1 MAELERFCGQL
12 SLENAPSKKVSQ
24 HASPAE
30 RNAVIN
36 EYRQQYPDASVRQM
50 CQMLGVSRSWLYEK
64 PVASEPTEEDTAL
77 RDAIEKLCLAFPGY
91 GYRRVTA
98 QLHRDGWTANHKR
111 VLAVMQNESLLCRLQ
126 RAFRPPS
133 AGSTKTA
140 YPNLTQHLVAERLDQ
155 VWVVDMTYI
164 RFAAESSCI
173 WACVLDAFSRR
184 VIGWHLAKD
193 IDTRLTLAA
202 LDQAIAARRPRAG
215 LIHHSDRGVQ
225 YASGEYVAR
234 LMEIGASP
242 SMSKAGCPY
251 DNAKAESFFKT
262 LKERRGCTSANTT
275 TLRKR
280 GLTSARSWT
289 TCTTSSDFIPA
300 SAICRRW
307 SSRRT

>member
-1 MAELERFCGQL
+1 MI
-12 SLENAPSKKVSQ
+12 K
-24 HASPAE
+24 
-30 RNAVIN
+30 

-50 CQMLGVSRSWLYEK
+50 CQTLGVSRSWLYEK
-64 PVASEPTEEDTAL
+64 TVASEPTKEDTALRDAVRL

-98 QLHRDGWTANHKR
+98 QLHRDGWGVNHKR

-164 RFAAESSCI
+164 RLPQNFVYL
-173 WACVLDAFSRR
+173 ACVLDAFSRR

-193 IDTRLTLAA
+193 IDTRLTLMA
-202 LDQAIAARRPRAG
+202 LNQAIEARRPHTG

-225 YASGEYVAR
+225 YASAEYIAR
-234 LMEIGASP
+234 LSEIGALP

-262 LKERRGCTSANTT
+262 LKKEEVYLSQYHNFEEARTNLGAFLDDVYNV
-275 TLRKR
+275 KR
-280 GLTSARSWT
+280 LHSSLGYLPPTEFEAQLTKP
-289 TCTTSSDFIPA
+289 TCA
-300 SAICRRW
+300 SK
-307 SSRRT
+307 S